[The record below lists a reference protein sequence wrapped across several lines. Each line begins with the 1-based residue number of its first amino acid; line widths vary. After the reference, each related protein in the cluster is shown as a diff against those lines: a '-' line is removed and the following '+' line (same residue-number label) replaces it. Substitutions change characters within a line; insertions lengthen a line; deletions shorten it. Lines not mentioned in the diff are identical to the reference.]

1 MENTE
6 TLVLTRRNIAN
17 LLTTTECMAA
27 VENAFGL
34 YAQGKILPPKV
45 MGIHVDN
52 GGFHIKAAVSGSD
65 KIYFAA
71 KTNANFPNN
80 SKQNGLPTIQ
90 GVIVVCD
97 GTNGRLLSLMD
108 SIEIT
113 ILRTGAA
120 TGVAAKYLALPDA
133 KVATIC
139 GCGNQGKISL
149 KALIEVRKLERVY
162 AFDIDSL
169 QAEKFAREFPNETKV
184 IAIRANDLRG
194 ALRQS
199 QICVTCTPSKKPFIR
214 AEDVMPGTFIAAVGS
229 DSEEKQE
236 LCPGLVAANKVVVDI
251 AEQAATI
258 GELHHAIKQGLT
270 TIDSI
275 HAELGQIITG
285 QKAGRESDKEII
297 IFDSTGTALQDV
309 AAAAIVYEKAIAN
322 NIGIKINFSE
332 LNANS
337 RSEAI
342 TKNQKD
348 INALRWWFPFK

>member
-1 MENTE
+1 METTE
-6 TLVLTRRNIAN
+6 TLVLTRGDIVN
-17 LLTTTECMAA
+17 LLSTTECMAA
-27 VENAFGL
+27 VEKAFGL
-34 YAQGKILPPKV
+34 YANGKILPPKV

-52 GGFHIKAAVSGSD
+52 GGFHIKAGVSGTG
-65 KIYFAA
+65 KTYFAA

-120 TGVAAKYLALPDA
+120 TGIAAKYLALPDA

-139 GCGNQGKISL
+139 GCGTQGKISL
-149 KALIEVRKLERVY
+149 KALMEVRRIEKVY
-162 AFDIDSL
+162 AFDIDLL
-169 QAEKFAREFPNETKV
+169 QAEKFARGFSEEIEV
-184 IAIRANDLRG
+184 IPITANDLHD
-194 ALRQS
+194 ALSQS
-199 QICVTCTPSKKPFIR
+199 HICVTCTPSKKPFIR
-214 AEDVMPGTFIAAVGS
+214 AEDIMPGTFIAAVGS

-236 LCPGLVAANKVVVDI
+236 LYPGLVAANKVVVDI

-275 HAELGQIITG
+275 HAELGQVITG

-309 AAAAIVYEKAIAN
+309 AAAAIVYEKALLN
-322 NIGIKINFSE
+322 NIGISMNFSE
-332 LNANS
+332 
-337 RSEAI
+337 I
-342 TKNQKD
+342 
-348 INALRWWFPFK
+348 

>member
-1 MENTE
+1 MQVHCVFNLQLDKTG
-6 TLVLTRRNIAN
+6 TLLLTRRDVAS
-17 LLTTTECMAA
+17 LLTIPECMVA

-34 YAQGKILPPKV
+34 YANGKMMPPKV
-45 MGIHVDN
+45 LGVHVDN
-52 GGFHIKAAVSGSD
+52 GGFHIKAGVLESD

-80 SKQNGLPTIQ
+80 SVQHGLPTIQ

-97 GTNGRLLSLMD
+97 GRNGRLLLLMD

-120 TGVAAKYLALPDA
+120 TAIAAKYLAPRNA

-149 KALIEVRKLERVY
+149 KALTEVRKLEKVF

-169 QAEKFAREFPNETKV
+169 QAEKFAREFSNEINV
-184 IAIRANDLRG
+184 IAITVNDLHN
-194 ALRQS
+194 ALIQS
-199 QICVTCTPSKKPFIR
+199 HICVTCTPSKKPFIR
-214 AEDVMPGTFIAAVGS
+214 AEDIMPGTFIAAVGS

-236 LCPGLVAANKVVVDI
+236 LFPDLVANNKIIVDI
-251 AEQAATI
+251 AGQVATI
-258 GELHHAIKQGLT
+258 GELHHAIKHGLT
-270 TIDSI
+270 TIDHI
-275 HAELGQIITG
+275 HGELGQIITG

-309 AAAAIVYEKAIAN
+309 AAAAVVYEKALVN
-322 NIGIKINFSE
+322 KIGTSLNFSE
-332 LNANS
+332 
-337 RSEAI
+337 I
-342 TKNQKD
+342 
-348 INALRWWFPFK
+348 

>member
-1 MENTE
+1 MEKTE
-6 TLVLTRRNIAN
+6 TLLLTRRDVAK
-17 LLTTTECMAA
+17 LLTTAECMAA
-27 VENAFGL
+27 VENVFGL
-34 YAQGKILPPKV
+34 YANGKMMPPKV
-45 MGIHVDN
+45 LGIHVDN
-52 GGFHIKAAVSGSD
+52 GGFHIKAGVLGTD
-65 KIYFAA
+65 KTYFAA

-90 GVIVVCD
+90 GVVVVCD
-97 GTNGRLLSLMD
+97 GSNGRLLALMD

-113 ILRTGAA
+113 IIRTGAA
-120 TGVAAKYLALPDA
+120 TGIAAKYLALPDA

-149 KALIEVRKLERVY
+149 KALTEVRRLEKIY

-169 QAEKFAREFPNETKV
+169 QAEKFAREFSHEIKV
-184 IAIRANDLRG
+184 IAITADDLRD

-214 AEDVMPGTFIAAVGS
+214 ADDIMPGTFIAAVGS

-322 NIGIKINFSE
+322 STGIKINFSE
-332 LNANS
+332 LNSNS
-337 RSEAI
+337 KSEAI

>member
-6 TLVLTRRNIAN
+6 TLLLTRRNIAN
-17 LLTTTECMAA
+17 LLTITECMVA

-34 YAQGKILPPKV
+34 YASGKMMPSKV

-52 GGFHIKAAVSGSD
+52 GGFHIKAGVLGTG
-65 KIYFAA
+65 KIYFGA

-120 TGVAAKYLALPDA
+120 TGIAAKYLALPDA

-149 KALIEVRKLERVY
+149 KALLEVRKLTKIY
-162 AFDIDSL
+162 AFDIDPL
-169 QAEKFAREFPNETKV
+169 QAEKFAHEFSNEVKV
-184 IAIRANDLRG
+184 IAITANDLHD
-194 ALRQS
+194 ALIQS
-199 QICVTCTPSKKPFIR
+199 HICVTCTPSKKPFIR
-214 AEDVMPGTFIAAVGS
+214 AEDIMPGAFIAAVGS

-236 LCPGLVAANKVVVDI
+236 LFPDLVASHKVVVDI
-251 AEQAATI
+251 AEQAAAI
-258 GELHHAIKQGLT
+258 GEFHHAIKQGLT

-285 QKAGRESDKEII
+285 QKPGRESSSEII

-309 AAAAIVYEKAIAN
+309 AAAAIVFEKALIN
-322 NIGIKINFSE
+322 KVGTTLNFSD
-332 LNANS
+332 
-337 RSEAI
+337 
-342 TKNQKD
+342 T
-348 INALRWWFPFK
+348 